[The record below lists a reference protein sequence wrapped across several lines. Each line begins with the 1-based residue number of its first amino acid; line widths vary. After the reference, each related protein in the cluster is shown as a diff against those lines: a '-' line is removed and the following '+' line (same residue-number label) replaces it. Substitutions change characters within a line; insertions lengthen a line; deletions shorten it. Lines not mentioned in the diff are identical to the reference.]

1 MNSMTLG
8 LLRLG
13 LVPLVL
19 VASTAMGG
27 DGVAVTI
34 TNDSVDPILVTVY
47 DTSVSPS
54 AVVLSHARINGFTS
68 IPVSVM
74 PDATG
79 RANLSWTA
87 VSTDANERRCGH
99 QEGVALGDSA
109 SISVHADSSSSV

>member
-1 MNSMTLG
+1 MTTMTRK
-8 LLRLG
+8 LLQLSIAPLL
-13 LVPLVL
+13 LVGT
-19 VASTAMGG
+19 TAMGG
-27 DGVAVTI
+27 DGVSVTV
-34 TNDSVDPILVTVY
+34 TNDSVDPIVVTVY

-79 RANLSWTA
+79 RANVSWTA

-99 QEGVALGDSA
+99 EEGVALGDS
-109 SISVHADSSSSV
+109 SSLTVHADSSCSV